1 MNPLHSPINRKKIM
15 PVRQLFLF
23 IFAMVSL
30 VSCLNN
36 EVKSDAGKSAAD
48 AQKAMADSANF
59 TTIQWIDSIK
69 NFGKIPEGPKL
80 DIVYRFKNTGNK
92 PLVIADVRPGCGCT
106 VADKPTKPIMPGNE
120 GEIKAQ
126 FESQGHPGMNNKSI
140 TVQTNTKPVQS
151 FQLFFNVEVV
161 KKS

>member
-1 MNPLHSPINRKKIM
+1 MRVK
-15 PVRQLFLF
+15 QLVPFF
-23 IFAMVSL
+23 FALVLL

-36 EVKSDAGKSAAD
+36 DVKTNTGKAGEDAK
-48 AQKAMADSANF
+48 KAMSDSANF

-106 VADKPTKPIMPGNE
+106 VADKPTKPIMPGGE

-126 FESQGHPGMNNKSI
+126 FETQGHPGMNNKSI
-140 TVQTNTKPVQS
+140 TVQANTKPIQS
-151 FQLFFNVEVV
+151 FQLFFIVEVV
-161 KKS
+161 K

>member
-1 MNPLHSPINRKKIM
+1 MRVK
-15 PVRQLFLF
+15 QLVPFF
-23 IFAMVSL
+23 FASVLL

-36 EVKSDAGKSAAD
+36 DVKTNTGKAGEDAK
-48 AQKAMADSANF
+48 KAMSDSANF

-106 VADKPTKPIMPGNE
+106 VADKPTKPIMPGGE

-140 TVQTNTKPVQS
+140 TVQANTKPIQS
-151 FQLFFNVEVV
+151 FQLYFNVEVV
-161 KKS
+161 K